1 MTSGSFRGLHVHLL
15 GIGGAGVGALAPLL
29 ERAGATVTGCD
40 AAETPAVAA
49 LRRRGVAVTHGHSP
63 AHLAGV
69 DLVVHTAAVKPD
81 HPELAAARARGI
93 RVLTRGECLVALMA
107 GRRTLAVAGSHG
119 KSSTTWMLGHLLAEA
134 GLDPVVMVGGSVAAL
149 GGGGARAGAGEL
161 FVAETD
167 ESDGSFAQVQPH
179 VAVVTNLDH
188 EHLNH
193 YGSFAALE
201 DAFHGWL
208 RRIPADGTAV
218 VPASGLDERVTAG
231 LDCQV
236 VRCGLEA
243 GDYHCTRIELGPE
256 GSRAQVAAFG
266 QDLGEIQ
273 VPLPGA
279 HMVANALMAIAAGR
293 VVHPA
298 LHLTALGRCER
309 VRRRFT
315 VHGNPRG
322 IRVVEDYGHHPT
334 ELRATIAAA
343 RLAGGRVHVVFQPHR
358 YSRTADCFADFAAAF
373 DQAHAV
379 ALLPIYGAGEE
390 PIPGISSEL
399 LAEALAERRGGFA
412 AGTVAFAHD
421 GDAGIRFLA
430 SHARPGDTCLVLGAG
445 DVGALAPGL
454 IDFFVGPGHEH
465 HVPEPTPAGVVM
477 L

>member
-1 MTSGSFRGLHVHLL
+1 MSSGSFRGLHVHLL

-29 ERAGATVTGCD
+29 ERAGATVSGCD
-40 AAETPAVAA
+40 AADTPAITA
-49 LRRRGVAVTHGHSP
+49 LRQRGVVVARGHSA
-63 AHLAGV
+63 AHLTGV

-81 HPELAAARARGI
+81 HPELAAARAQGI

-119 KSSTTWMLGHLLAEA
+119 KSSTTWMLGHLLSEA
-134 GLDPVVMVGGSVAAL
+134 GLDPVVMVGGAVAAL
-149 GGGGARAGAGEL
+149 GGGGARVGAGDL

-179 VAVVTNLDH
+179 IAVVTNLDR

-193 YGSFAALE
+193 YGSMPALE

-208 RRIPADGTAV
+208 RRIPANGTAV
-218 VPASGLDERVTAG
+218 VPVSGLAERVTVG
-231 LDCQV
+231 LGCRV
-236 VRCGLEA
+236 VTCGLES

-256 GSRAQVAAFG
+256 GSRARVEAFG
-266 QDLGEIQ
+266 EDLGEIV
-273 VPLPGA
+273 VPLPGV
-279 HMVANALMAIAAGR
+279 HMIANALMAIAAGR
-293 VVHPA
+293 AVSSTLSLAA
-298 LHLTALGRCER
+298 LERCER

-315 VHGNPRG
+315 VHGESRG

-343 RLAGGRVHVVFQPHR
+343 RLAGGRVHVLFQPHR
-358 YSRTADCFADFAAAF
+358 HSRTADCFADFAAAF

-379 ALLPIYGAGEE
+379 ALLPIYGAGED
-390 PIPGISSEL
+390 PIPGVSSER

-412 AGTVAFAHD
+412 TGTVAFAHD
-421 GDAGIRFLA
+421 GAAGIRFLA

-454 IDFFVGPGHEH
+454 IDFFAGPGHET

>member
-1 MTSGSFRGLHVHLL
+1 MSNGGFRGLHVHLL

-29 ERAGATVTGCD
+29 ERAGATISGCD
-40 AAETPAVAA
+40 AAESPAIAL
-49 LRRRGVAVTHGHSP
+49 LRRRGVAVAHGHSP
-63 AHLAGV
+63 EHLAGV
-69 DLVVHTAAVKPD
+69 DLVVHTAAVKPG

-93 RVLTRGECLVALMA
+93 RVLTRGECLVALMS

-119 KSSTTWMLGHLLAEA
+119 KSSTTWMLGHLLSEA
-134 GLDPVVMVGGSVAAL
+134 GLDPVVMVGGAVAAL
-149 GGGGARAGAGEL
+149 GGGGGRAGAGEL

-167 ESDGSFAQVQPH
+167 ESDGSFAQVQPQ
-179 VAVVTNLDH
+179 VAVVTNLDR

-208 RRIPADGTAV
+208 RRIPADGVAV
-218 VPASGLDERVTAG
+218 VPASGLDPRVTAG
-231 LDCQV
+231 LACRV
-236 VRCGLEA
+236 VRCGLES

-256 GSRAQVAAFG
+256 GSRAQVSAFG
-266 QDLGEIQ
+266 EDLGEIQ

-279 HMVANALMAIAAGR
+279 HMVANALMAVAAGR
-293 VVHPA
+293 AVHPG
-298 LHLTALGRCER
+298 LHLAALSRCER

-358 YSRTADCFADFAAAF
+358 HTRTADCFGEFAAAF

-390 PIPGISSEL
+390 PIPGISSER
-399 LAEALAERRGGFA
+399 LAEALADRRGGFA
-412 AGTVAFAHD
+412 SGTVAFAHD
-421 GDAGIRFLA
+421 GASAIRFLA
-430 SHARPGDTCLVLGAG
+430 SHARAGDTCLVLGAG

-454 IDFFVGPGHEH
+454 VDFFAVPGHET
-465 HVPEPTPAGVVM
+465 HVPDPTPAGVVM

>member
-29 ERAGATVTGCD
+29 ERAGATVSGCD
-40 AAETPAVAA
+40 AAESPAITA
-49 LRRRGVAVTHGHSP
+49 LRARGMVVARGHSP
-63 AHLAGV
+63 EHLAGV

-81 HPELAAARARGI
+81 HPELVAARAQGI

-119 KSSTTWMLGHLLAEA
+119 KSSTTWMLGHLLSES

-149 GGGGARAGAGEL
+149 GGGGARVGAGDL

-193 YGSFAALE
+193 YGNFAALE

-218 VPASGLDERVTAG
+218 VPSSGLGQQVTTG
-231 LDCQV
+231 LACQV
-236 VRCGLEA
+236 VRCGLES

-256 GSRAQVAAFG
+256 SSRARIMAFG
-266 QDLGEIQ
+266 QDLGEVE

-293 VVHPA
+293 AVCPELQLAA
-298 LHLTALGRCER
+298 LARCER

-343 RLAGGRVHVVFQPHR
+343 RLAGGRVQVVFQPHR

-379 ALLPIYGAGEE
+379 ALLPIYGAGED
-390 PIPGISSEL
+390 PIPGVSSER

-412 AGTVAFAHD
+412 TGTVAFAHS
-421 GDAGIRFLA
+421 GDAAIRFIA
-430 SHARPGDTCLVLGAG
+430 SHAKPGDTCLVLGAG
-445 DVGALAPGL
+445 DVGAVAPGL
-454 IDFFVGPGHEH
+454 SDFFAKPGHEP
-465 HVPEPTPAGVVM
+465 HVPDPTPAGVVM